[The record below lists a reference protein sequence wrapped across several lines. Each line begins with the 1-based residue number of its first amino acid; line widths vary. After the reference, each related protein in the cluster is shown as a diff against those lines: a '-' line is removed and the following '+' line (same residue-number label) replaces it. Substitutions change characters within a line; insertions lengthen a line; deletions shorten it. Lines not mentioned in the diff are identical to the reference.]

1 MKAMVLA
8 AGVGSRL
15 DPLTS
20 QVPKPLVPI
29 ANIPVMEHILALL
42 ARHNFTEVAA
52 NLHYLP
58 HKITE
63 YFDESRLNKLNL
75 KIHFNNEET
84 LTGDA
89 GGVRSCKQFLSDG
102 TFIVMMGDLLTDADL
117 THIITEHK
125 RKKALATIGVK
136 KVEDVSHFGV
146 VLTDKDGFIHGFQ
159 EKPQPHEALSNLAS
173 TGIYVLE
180 PEVFNHIPL
189 EGTFGFGRQLFPKL
203 VDSGFPVLGV
213 EILTYWSDVG
223 TIEQYRLSNFDALD
237 GKVAIPLPG
246 QKINKRNGLTMWL
259 SEGAN
264 YEDDSMFAG
273 KIMLGKNTKV
283 EKGVQLKGR
292 VIIGDNCIIESG
304 AQIEDSVIW
313 SNSRIQSKASL
324 CDCIIGSDC
333 EVQNGSKFIEV
344 AKVAH
349 TPSPQ
354 TMCATITTPNLK

>member
-1 MKAMVLA
+1 MVLA

-20 QVPKPLVPI
+20 QVPKPIVPI

-42 ARHNFTEVAA
+42 SRHGFTEVAA

-63 YFDESRLNKLNL
+63 YFSESLVGHYNL
-75 KIHFNNEET
+75 KIHFNHEET
-84 LTGDA
+84 LSGDA

-117 THIITEHK
+117 THIVSEHK
-125 RKKALATIGVK
+125 RKKALATIGIK

-146 VLTDKDGFIHGFQ
+146 VLTDKDGFITGFQ

-180 PEVFNHIPL
+180 PEVFNHIPM
-189 EGTFGFGRQLFPKL
+189 EGTYGFGRQLFPKL
-203 VDSGFPVLGV
+203 VESGLPVLGV
-213 EILTYWSDVG
+213 EILSYWNDVG
-223 TIEQYRLSNFDALD
+223 TIEQYRLTNFDALD
-237 GKVAIPLPG
+237 GKVDIPLPG
-246 QKINKRNGLTMWL
+246 QKTEKRNGLTMWL
-259 SEGAN
+259 SEGAV

-273 KIMLGKNTKV
+273 KIMLGKNTRV
-283 EKGVQLKGR
+283 GAGVQLKGR
-292 VIIGDNCIIESG
+292 VIIGDNCVIEPG

-313 SNSRIQSKASL
+313 SNTRIQSKASL

-333 EVQNGSKFIEV
+333 EVKNGSKFIEV

-349 TPSPQ
+349 VPSPQ
-354 TMCATITTPNLK
+354 TVCATSTSNS